1 MSMATTARS
10 PSNQGSKTT
19 DPVGELRFQVKLP
32 IPGSTIGRFQECTG
46 LAADLEVKEYAEG
59 GVNDFMH
66 KLPTRVKWPNLVLKR
81 GVTHEK
87 ALLAWFWA
95 TRTAGLPANVLDEVT
110 IQLMGPGSQ
119 LVRTWTFWGAFPVK
133 WTGPNLNAGSNSI
146 ATEQLEI
153 AHKGLTQ
160 V

>member
-1 MSMATTARS
+1 MATTARS
-10 PSNQGSKTT
+10 PSNHGSKTT
-19 DPVGELRFQVKLP
+19 DPVGELRFKVTLP
-32 IPGSTIGRFQECTG
+32 IPGGTIGRFQECSG
-46 LAADLEVKEYAEG
+46 LSADLEVKEYAEG

-87 ALLAWFWA
+87 ALLEWFWA

-110 IQLMGPGSQ
+110 VSLMGPGSQ

-133 WTGPNLNAGSNSI
+133 WEGPTLNAGSNSI
-146 ATEQLEI
+146 ATEKLEI

>member
-1 MSMATTARS
+1 MATTARS
-10 PSNQGSKTT
+10 PSNKGSKRT
-19 DPVGELRFQVKLP
+19 DPVGELRFKVTLP
-32 IPGSTIGRFQECTG
+32 IPGGIIGRFQECTG

-110 IQLMGPGSQ
+110 ISLMGPGSQ

-133 WTGPNLNAGSNSI
+133 WEGPALNAGSNSI
-146 ATEQLEI
+146 ATEKLEI

>member
-1 MSMATTARS
+1 MATTARS
-10 PSNQGSKTT
+10 PSNTGSKTT
-19 DPVGELRFQVKLP
+19 DPVGELRFTVKLP
-32 IPGSTIGRFQECTG
+32 VPGGEIGRFQECTG

-66 KLPTRVKWPNLVLKR
+66 KLPTRVKWPNIVLKR

-87 ALLAWFWA
+87 ALLEWFWA
-95 TRTAGLPANVLDEVT
+95 TRTSGLAANVIDEVT
-110 IQLMGPGSQ
+110 ISLMGPGSQ

-133 WTGPNLNAGSNSI
+133 WEGPTLNAGSNSI
-146 ATEQLEI
+146 ATEKLEI